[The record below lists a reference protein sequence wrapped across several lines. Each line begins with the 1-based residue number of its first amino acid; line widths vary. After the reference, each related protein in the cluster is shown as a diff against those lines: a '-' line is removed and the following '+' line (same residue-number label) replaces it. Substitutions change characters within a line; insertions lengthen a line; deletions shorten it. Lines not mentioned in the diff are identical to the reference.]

1 MSRFFYFRQLDQKGE
16 IMKLELS
23 GILKFT
29 ELEIPPRVREEANL
43 ASLESGLKILSE
55 EKRHV
60 TLLHQSLTKGLKGID
75 LSSIQLPRLSF
86 DETTVILIEDS
97 ERKTVRVVLG
107 PKDQGT
113 LDEWM
118 EDFRKQ
124 HLPSVVLP
132 PREYHISWANLTG
145 LPGDSVK

>member
-1 MSRFFYFRQLDQKGE
+1 
-16 IMKLELS
+16 MKLELS

-43 ASLESGLKILSE
+43 ASLESGLKSLSE
-55 EKRHV
+55 EKKHV
-60 TLLHQSLTKGLKGID
+60 TMIHQSLTKGLKSVD
-75 LSSIQLPRLSF
+75 LGNIQLPGLSF
-86 DETTVILIEDS
+86 DEATVTFVRDG
-97 ERKTVRVVLG
+97 ERQTIKVIFG
-107 PKDQGT
+107 PKDQRT

-118 EDFRKQ
+118 EEFRKQ
-124 HLPSVVLP
+124 HLPTIVLP

>member
-1 MSRFFYFRQLDQKGE
+1 
-16 IMKLELS
+16 MKLELS

-43 ASLESGLKILSE
+43 ASLESGLKSLPE
-55 EKRHV
+55 EKKHV
-60 TLLHQSLTKGLKGID
+60 TMIHQSLTKGLKRID
-75 LSSIQLPRLSF
+75 LSSIQLPELSF
-86 DETTVILIEDS
+86 DEATVMFVEDG
-97 ERKTVRVVLG
+97 ERQTVKIILG

-118 EDFRKQ
+118 EEFRKE